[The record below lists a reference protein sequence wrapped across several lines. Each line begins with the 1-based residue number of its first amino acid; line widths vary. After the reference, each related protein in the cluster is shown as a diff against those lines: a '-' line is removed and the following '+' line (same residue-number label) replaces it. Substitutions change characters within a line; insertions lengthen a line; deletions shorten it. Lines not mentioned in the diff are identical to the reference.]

1 MQLLSSP
8 LDVRTSQSINNAGQ
22 TKHWPGFHQGLQG
35 LAQAKSLFMT
45 PNSPQ
50 EINSLL
56 LSYLECIYVNFS
68 G

>member
-1 MQLLSSP
+1 MQLLDSP
-8 LDVRTSQSINNAGQ
+8 LDVRTSQSFSHAGS

-35 LAQAKSLFMT
+35 LARAKSLFMT

-56 LSYLECIYVNFS
+56 PSYLECIYVNLS